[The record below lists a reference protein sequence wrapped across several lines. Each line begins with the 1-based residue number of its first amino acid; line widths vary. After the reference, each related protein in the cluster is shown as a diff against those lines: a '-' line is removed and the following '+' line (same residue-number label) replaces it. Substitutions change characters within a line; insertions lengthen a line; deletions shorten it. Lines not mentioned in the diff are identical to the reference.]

1 MLEALRE
8 EWSVCGFESQRT
20 GVRNKIGQN
29 WEYFKEKI
37 RGAGCVMRDS
47 GCGLRDARCGMQ
59 DAGYEM
65 RVVGCEMRD
74 ARCGDTVIS

>member
-1 MLEALRE
+1 MRD
-8 EWSVCGFESQRT
+8 
-20 GVRNKIGQN
+20 
-29 WEYFKEKI
+29 
-37 RGAGCVMRDS
+37 AGCPSTGSGSSLRFDGDGGWGMRDA
-47 GCGLRDARCGMQ
+47 GFGMRVAGCGMQ